1 MQTLNKR
8 QATNEKVPT
17 CFPVA
22 LECFDSKELVIF
34 TDAETAIIAY
44 QGSSAHRA
52 GEFHTSLRLE
62 EVLKRNFW
70 KDEWN
75 AWNSWWNVVDIDFEE
90 CTFLSASSLP
100 IVCEDLK
107 NPGDVVL
114 FVSPRD
120 GILIQ
125 TKSVFYLNEY
135 FTYPDPLTAFN
146 RWKPINNFKFISQY

>member
-44 QGSSAHRA
+44 QGSSDHEA
-52 GEFHTSLRLE
+52 GEFFSSIRLK
-62 EVLKRNFW
+62 EVLQRNFW

-75 AWNSWWNVVDIDFEE
+75 ALWNVVDIDFGE
-90 CTFLSASSLP
+90 CTSLSASSLP